1 MFLTTVLAGR
11 YYYYFHFVDENTKA
25 YLGKVIHLVLMA
37 KLGVEHRSSKL
48 HDISS

>member
-11 YYYYFHFVDENTKA
+11 YYYFFHFVDENTEA
-25 YLGKVIHLVLMA
+25 YLDKVIGLVFMA
-37 KLGVEHRSSKL
+37 KLGFEHRFSKL

>member
-11 YYYYFHFVDENTKA
+11 YYYYFHFVDENNQA
-25 YLGKVIHLVLMA
+25 YLGKAIGLIFMA
-37 KLGVEHRSSKL
+37 KLSFEHRSSKL